1 MFNRLESVIKNLSGN
16 VLVIGLD
23 EKLIEKL
30 NHNNNINL
38 YSISSNKSTS
48 TTKKSKKRITNNG
61 KTINIK
67 RLRKYINKKSTNYI
81 ICNMNEMMSYYKYFI
96 KDSIFLN
103 NNTIY
108 IYANNDIDKNF
119 LIKRYKRYN
128 VKLTVNEYKNGYI
141 IKIDSSLA
149 KNNFIKDKL
158 YLLSDTFYNI
168 AETIGN
174 ILIS

>member
-81 ICNMNEMMSYYKYFI
+81 ICNIVYF
-96 KDSIFLN
+96 
-103 NNTIY
+103 
-108 IYANNDIDKNF
+108 
-119 LIKRYKRYN
+119 
-128 VKLTVNEYKNGYI
+128 
-141 IKIDSSLA
+141 
-149 KNNFIKDKL
+149 
-158 YLLSDTFYNI
+158 
-168 AETIGN
+168 
-174 ILIS
+174 